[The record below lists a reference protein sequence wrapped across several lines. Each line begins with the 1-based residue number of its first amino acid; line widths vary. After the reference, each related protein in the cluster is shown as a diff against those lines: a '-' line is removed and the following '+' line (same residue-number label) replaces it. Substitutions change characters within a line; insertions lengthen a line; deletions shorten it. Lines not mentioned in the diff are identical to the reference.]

1 MRTQV
6 DGKDTSEID
15 ETVNRIEI
23 WWNTEARI
31 WTIQWLNA
39 NGDQIGHAGYA
50 MNKPQVIDFCENKG
64 DWGDET
70 VPIHLFKN
78 GYDLVRTW
86 N

>member
-6 DGKDTSEID
+6 DGKDTSKFD

-39 NGDQIGHAGYA
+39 NGDQIGEAGWE
-50 MNKPQVIDFCENKG
+50 MNKPQVLRFCENNN
-64 DWGDET
+64 ET